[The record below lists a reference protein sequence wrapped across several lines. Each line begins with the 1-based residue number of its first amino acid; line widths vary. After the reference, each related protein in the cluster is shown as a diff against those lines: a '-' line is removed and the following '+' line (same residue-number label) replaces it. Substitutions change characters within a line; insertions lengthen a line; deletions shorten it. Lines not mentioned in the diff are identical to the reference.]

1 VEKDDKL
8 STREMS
14 VKEKFLK
21 ATSHEFFFQ
30 NLAFISLLVVS
41 IGTLVTSYWNLVYSE
56 TISFNVVDG
65 WCTPRLNGAGRHC
78 FGDYYAPVSIASTAQ
93 PWSNSLGLAYSP
105 FNFSY
110 FRILSFLSKT
120 SLGPHF
126 GMLLNLMLTI
136 LALSTP
142 SIHILRQKKS
152 PLHKQWKWVLL
163 VCLCASPSLM
173 MIDRGS
179 TSFLLFPLL
188 YFLYI
193 FLQNRKLR
201 ESSIIFILLVLWKP
215 QTMIL
220 FPVLLTVFGVKQV
233 IRIVIFSILSLIS
246 SFVAY
251 PTTILENMRQWFLN
265 SSQYNNYQPIP
276 LPGNYSLINFL
287 AFMRNGFA
295 WLFNPKL
302 PFTKSM
308 GVKLDPG
315 LVSIFSLI
323 FTVLVVSLLLLNAR
337 QISLE
342 RMMTYSITFL
352 IVTPGTTFGYYLTLL
367 IIPSLIINGDIEIT
381 YGGLAKIERSLKLF
395 LVLLIIPA
403 WPITWKL
410 THLNFPTSFDSV
422 GVQGLFIN
430 TTLSLYALVH
440 LICMTGRINQKL
452 ISVVNNR
459 T

>member
-1 VEKDDKL
+1 
-8 STREMS
+8 
-14 VKEKFLK
+14 
-21 ATSHEFFFQ
+21 
-30 NLAFISLLVVS
+30 
-41 IGTLVTSYWNLVYSE
+41 
-56 TISFNVVDG
+56 
-65 WCTPRLNGAGRHC
+65 
-78 FGDYYAPVSIASTAQ
+78 
-93 PWSNSLGLAYSP
+93 
-105 FNFSY
+105 
-110 FRILSFLSKT
+110 
-120 SLGPHF
+120 
-126 GMLLNLMLTI
+126 
-136 LALSTP
+136 
-142 SIHILRQKKS
+142 
-152 PLHKQWKWVLL
+152 
-163 VCLCASPSLM
+163 M

-367 IIPSLIINGDIEIT
+367 NIPSLIINGDIEIT